1 MNTIIIDDEPL
12 AHEVLLHHLKQHSD
26 IRVVQQCFNATDALA
41 YLAHH
46 NVDLILSDIKMPGLS
61 GLDMLKVMGNRP
73 HVILCTAFQEHAL
86 VGFELDVT
94 DYLLKPV
101 SSERLTQALAKVKQ
115 RLQNV
120 VHKVERKSFIIRVDR
135 EDRKVWLDTVEC
147 FESYGNYVKVWQD
160 KSYVLTQGP
169 LKEISHALSPEDF
182 IQIHKSVIVNKA
194 DIIAKDSNTLT
205 LTSGRKVNIGKSFKT
220 VVADLWNS

>member
-1 MNTIIIDDEPL
+1 MKIIIIDDEPL
-12 AHEVLLHHLKQHSD
+12 AHEVLLHHLQQHND
-26 IRVVQQCFNATDALA
+26 IRVVQQCYNATDALA

-73 HVILCTAFQEHAL
+73 QVVLCTAFQEHAL

-94 DYLLKPV
+94 DYLLKPI
-101 SSERLTQALAKVKQ
+101 SLERLTQALEKVKLRMQ
-115 RLQNV
+115 KV

-135 EDRKVWLDTVEC
+135 EDRKVWLDTIEC

-160 KSYVLTQGP
+160 KNYVLTQGP
-169 LKEISHALSPEDF
+169 LKEISQALPQGDF
-182 IQIHKSVIVNKA
+182 IQIHKSVLVNKA
-194 DIIAKDSNTLT
+194 DIIAKDTHTLT
-205 LTSGRKVNIGKSFKT
+205 LTSGRKVNIGKSFKAK
-220 VVADLWNS
+220 VADLWNS